1 MNTSIEITL
10 MPLNDDYKSIIK
22 KFIISVRDN
31 RFQIIENPL
40 STQIYGDFEL
50 MMQMLVE
57 KINSIFSN
65 CDGIM
70 VNLKIVKGNR
80 FHYKADF

>member
-22 KFIISVRDN
+22 EFIMSVRDSN
-31 RFQIIENPL
+31 FQILENPL
-40 STQIYGDFEL
+40 STQIYGDFEP
-50 MMQMLVE
+50 MMKMLIE
-57 KINSIFSN
+57 KINSVFSN

-80 FHYKADF
+80 FNYKADF

>member
-22 KFIISVRDN
+22 IFIMSVRDSN
-31 RFQIIENPL
+31 FQILENPL
-40 STQIYGDFEL
+40 STQIFGEL
-50 MMQMLVE
+50 EPTMLMLIE
-57 KINSIFSN
+57 KINNIFSV

-80 FHYKADF
+80 FHYKPDF

>member
-22 KFIISVRDN
+22 EFIMSVRDSN
-31 RFQIIENPL
+31 FQILENPL
-40 STQIYGDFEL
+40 STQIYGDFEP
-50 MMQMLVE
+50 MMQMLVK
-57 KINSIFSN
+57 KINSVFSN

>member
-1 MNTSIEITL
+1 MKTSIEITL

-22 KFIISVRDN
+22 KFIMSVRDSN
-31 RFQIIENPL
+31 FQILENPL
-40 STQIYGDFEL
+40 STQIYGDFEPI
-50 MMQMLVE
+50 MQMLTE

-80 FHYKADF
+80 FHYKAEF